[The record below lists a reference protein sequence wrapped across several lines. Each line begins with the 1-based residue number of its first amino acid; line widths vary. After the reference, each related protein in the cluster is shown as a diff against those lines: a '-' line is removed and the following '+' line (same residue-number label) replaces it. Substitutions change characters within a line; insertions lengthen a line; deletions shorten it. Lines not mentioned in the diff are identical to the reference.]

1 MGRNWQTWVHANEGW
16 KWDHGSLLAHV
27 SLSHSGFHPG
37 PASSPCP
44 LFRICYCPDLHK
56 ASHSFLTT
64 SYIFH
69 HISTSFLTSC
79 LQHPEGGRTLGRR
92 DILSSPAIYSL
103 SGIQAALGHAGPKQ
117 RRGPNIRDSAVEDDC
132 QLSVS
137 FSCWLPLSYCY
148 LAETWTSLGPVLLY
162 VVSLSDCSD
171 CALLPACQHLVPS
184 QFSCFSHLNTG
195 RYQYFST

>member
-56 ASHSFLTT
+56 ASHSLLTT

-79 LQHPEGGRTLGRR
+79 LQHLEGGRTLGRR

-117 RRGPNIRDSAVEDDC
+117 RRGCDVSPNIRDSAVEDDC
-132 QLSVS
+132 QL
-137 FSCWLPLSYCY
+137 FPLAAGYPS
-148 LAETWTSLGPVLLY
+148 ATVTSLKLEPLWVLCY
-162 VVSLSDCSD
+162 CM
-171 CALLPACQHLVPS
+171 
-184 QFSCFSHLNTG
+184 
-195 RYQYFST
+195 

>member
-79 LQHPEGGRTLGRR
+79 LQHLEGGRTPGYIVEPCHLLPKWDSSCTRSCWAKTETWSKHPWLGSWGW
-92 DILSSPAIYSL
+92 LPT
-103 SGIQAALGHAGPKQ
+103 
-117 RRGPNIRDSAVEDDC
+117 
-132 QLSVS
+132 VS